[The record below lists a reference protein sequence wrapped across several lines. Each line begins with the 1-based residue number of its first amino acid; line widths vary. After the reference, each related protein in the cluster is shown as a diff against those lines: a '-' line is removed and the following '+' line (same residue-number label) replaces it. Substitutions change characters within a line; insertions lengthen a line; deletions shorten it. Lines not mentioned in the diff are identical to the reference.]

1 MRYRLTLALALLLLA
16 LPAAA
21 ASTGVGIILGEPTG
35 LSLKHWTG
43 RDKAID
49 LAAAWSFDGEDALH
63 LHGDVLWH
71 RYDWIEVDGDGL
83 PTYLGIGARVKFLD
97 HGDDLLGVRFPIG
110 LDYPFDR
117 NRFDFFFELVPIMD
131 LAPDTDFS
139 LNAGLGLRI
148 WFD

>member
-1 MRYRLTLALALLLLA
+1 MRHRLMLALVILAAA

-21 ASTGVGIILGEPTG
+21 GDTGLGIIIGEPTG

-43 RDKAID
+43 RSKAID
-49 LAAAWSFDGEDALH
+49 LAAAWSFEGEDALH
-63 LHGDVLWH
+63 LHGDLLIH
-71 RYDWIEVDGDGL
+71 RYDWIEVDGEGL
-83 PTYLGIGARVKFLD
+83 PTYLGVGVRMKLVDDDALIGA
-97 HGDDLLGVRFPIG
+97 RFPIG
-110 LDYPFDR
+110 LAYAFDR

-139 LNAGLGLRI
+139 LNAGLGLRF

>member
-1 MRYRLTLALALLLLA
+1 MRHRLILALVILAAA

-21 ASTGVGIILGEPTG
+21 GDTGLGIIIGEPTG

-43 RDKAID
+43 RSKAID
-49 LAAAWSFDGEDALH
+49 LAAAWSFEGEDALH
-63 LHGDVLWH
+63 LHGDLLFH
-71 RYDWIEVDGDGL
+71 RYDWIEVDGEGL
-83 PTYLGIGARVKFLD
+83 PTYLGVGVRVKLVDDDELIGA
-97 HGDDLLGVRFPIG
+97 RFPIG
-110 LDYPFDR
+110 VAYAFDR

-139 LNAGLGLRI
+139 LNAGLGLRF